1 MREVISDILDH
12 LEGINTGLVIL
23 CLTVFLL
30 TIVHKGCSSE
40 KMSQESKKTF
50 MTECVKTHTPTE
62 CALGWKNSGV
72 N

>member
-1 MREVISDILDH
+1 MKDVISDILDH

-23 CLTVFLL
+23 CLTVFLAAL
-30 TIVHKGCSSE
+30 SHNACHNERMT
-40 KMSQESKKTF
+40 QENKKTF